1 MSKILRSQ
9 PDVRPDAVHASEV
22 PVLAHV
28 GANLRRLRAA
38 AGLSQAALAAAA
50 DLSRRTLVGLEA
62 GEANLSLA
70 GLDRLARALGTDF
83 VTLVAAPGVA
93 RQRVDALA
101 WRGAHAESRAVLL
114 GSAPARQVAELW
126 SWTLGPG
133 EIYRAEPDPPGWHE
147 MIVVTA
153 GCLLLR
159 FDDEVLRLEAGAHA
173 IYDSARAYAYENPG
187 ECCTRFVRSVVG

>member
-70 GLDRLARALGTDF
+70 GLDRLARALGTD
-83 VTLVAAPGVA
+83 
-93 RQRVDALA
+93 
-101 WRGAHAESRAVLL
+101 
-114 GSAPARQVAELW
+114 
-126 SWTLGPG
+126 
-133 EIYRAEPDPPGWHE
+133 
-147 MIVVTA
+147 
-153 GCLLLR
+153 
-159 FDDEVLRLEAGAHA
+159 
-173 IYDSARAYAYENPG
+173 
-187 ECCTRFVRSVVG
+187 

>member
-9 PDVRPDAVHASEV
+9 PEATGGDP

-28 GANLRRLRAA
+28 GANLRRLRTA

-83 VTLVAAPGVA
+83 VTLVAAPDA
-93 RQRVDALA
+93 TRQQVDALA
-101 WRGAHAESRAVLL
+101 WRGTHPDSRAVLL
-114 GSAPARQVAELW
+114 GSAPARQAVELW

-133 EIYRAEPDPPGWHE
+133 EVYQAEPDPAGWHE

-153 GCLLLR
+153 GRLR
-159 FDDEVLRLEAGAHA
+159 LRLADETRLLEAGDHA
-173 IYDSARAYAYENPG
+173 IYGSARAYAYENAG
-187 ECCTRFVRSVVG
+187 EGPARFMRSVVG